1 MKKWSKLLFVAGAL
15 VLTSACFASA
25 YASTSRGYVRV
36 NAEGEETSE
45 VVEQPQEEQE
55 SWIKKSYE
63 TYIVPLLSGVSITS
77 IVSAVACI
85 ATTVLKNKQLD
96 KKLLALQSECD
107 RRIEQADEKYRQA
120 EAKLAEVTEILQ
132 TAREV
137 FKIIIENDAINKETK
152 KVVTEKLLQIVGAI
166 DKQGEDIHKIGK
178 LQEIV
183 GLLVQLQSKVAMQ
196 SAEVVKSGIVDDV
209 NKILQLVK
217 SI

>member
-1 MKKWSKLLFVAGAL
+1 MKKWSKVLFVAGAL

-36 NAEGEETSE
+36 SAEGEETSE

-85 ATTVLKNKQLD
+85 LTTVLKNRQLD
-96 KKLLALQSECD
+96 KKLLTLQTECD

-166 DKQGEDIHKIGK
+166 DKQSKDIGKIGK
-178 LQEIV
+178 LQEVV

>member
-1 MKKWSKLLFVAGAL
+1 MKKWSKVLFVAGAL

-25 YASTSRGYVRV
+25 CASTSRGYVRV
-36 NAEGEETSE
+36 SAEGEETSE
-45 VVEQPQEEQE
+45 VVVQPQEEQE

-63 TYIVPLLSGVSITS
+63 TYIVPLLSGVSVTS

-85 ATTVLKNKQLD
+85 LTTVLKNKQLD
-96 KKLLALQSECD
+96 KKLLAMQAECN

-132 TAREV
+132 INREIY
-137 FKIIIENDAINKETK
+137 KIILENDAINKDVK
-152 KVVTEKLLQIVGAI
+152 KIVLEKLSLMTSIVE
-166 DKQGEDIHKIGK
+166 KQGQDISKIGK
-178 LQEIV
+178 LQEVV